1 MKRLIAVGIILVLL
15 IGVCIMHHFFIT
27 DSLNALEEYAQKYE
41 DNQKNDNLE
50 QLTKISN
57 DLCEE
62 WEKRRILLSF
72 FVNHTMIE
80 EIDES
85 VENLHSYTDTE
96 SYDLSY
102 AECNTLKKRLEKM
115 EKDTGVH
122 IESVF

>member
-1 MKRLIAVGIILVLL
+1 MKRLIAVAIILVLL

-62 WEKRRILLSF
+62 WEKRRTLLSF

-85 VENLHSYTDTE
+85 VENLRSYTDTK

-102 AECNTLKKRLEKM
+102 AECNTLKKSLEKM
-115 EKDTGVH
+115 EKIPVC
-122 IESVF
+122 I